1 MRDEC
6 PESRSRYN
14 PQPWCRQFEGTET
27 AVGKRRLTRNQD
39 TGKGSASDGDVASA
53 EAGRTP
59 GAGRARAAKSPR
71 RDAAGGTARSARA
84 KEAAP
89 GEDARVVQGE
99 GAPAAD
105 GTSAL
110 ASVSRASTVG
120 AAVTPRRAPSG
131 DEARRVFESL
141 RNAVLDQRLPPGL
154 QLKEQALAD
163 AFGVNRAVIRQ
174 VLAKLEIYR
183 LVTHEPNRGVFV
195 AHPSADEGRDIFTA
209 RRYVEAAIVELA
221 VERLRAAD
229 FTRLRALVRREQQ
242 AYASGEL
249 RKALRLSVDFHLKLA
264 AAVGNEVLT
273 SFLDELVTRTPLV
286 VLAHRR
292 EPASSCALNEHALI
306 LDAIEARDAERAK
319 TLMSEHI
326 GHLEGRLAL
335 GRTPAHGEPS
345 IARLLG
351 LPSEAGER

>member
-1 MRDEC
+1 M
-6 PESRSRYN
+6 
-14 PQPWCRQFEGTET
+14 
-27 AVGKRRLTRNQD
+27 GKRRLTTKQD
-39 TGKGSASDGDVASA
+39 TGDGPAPDDGVANA

-59 GAGRARAAKSPR
+59 AAGRARAAKSPR
-71 RDAAGGTARSARA
+71 RDAAGRTAHSARA
-84 KEAAP
+84 KEAAH
-89 GEDARVVQGE
+89 GEDSRAAHGDD
-99 GAPAAD
+99 APAAD
-105 GTSAL
+105 GTSAP
-110 ASVSRASTVG
+110 ASGGG
-120 AAVTPRRAPSG
+120 AAVAGATVTPRRALSG

-242 AYASGEL
+242 TYASGEL
-249 RKALRLSVDFHLKLA
+249 RKALRLSIDFHLKLA

-319 TLMSEHI
+319 ALMTEHI

-335 GRTPAHGEPS
+335 GRAPAHGEPS

>member
-1 MRDEC
+1 MAER
-6 PESRSRYN
+6 R
-14 PQPWCRQFEGTET
+14 
-27 AVGKRRLTRNQD
+27 KR
-39 TGKGSASDGDVASA
+39 A
-53 EAGRTP
+53 AGRGNVAD
-59 GAGRARAAKSPR
+59 GAADDGAPAPRARAPSV
-71 RDAAGGTARSARA
+71 
-84 KEAAP
+84 
-89 GEDARVVQGE
+89 GEVQ
-99 GAPAAD
+99 
-105 GTSAL
+105 
-110 ASVSRASTVG
+110 
-120 AAVTPRRAPSG
+120 
-131 DEARRVFESL
+131 RVFESL

-209 RRYVEAAIVELA
+209 RRYIEAAIVELA

-229 FTRLRALVRREQQ
+229 LTRLRALVRREQQ

-249 RKALRLSVDFHLKLA
+249 RKALRLSIDFHVKLA

-292 EPASSCALNEHALI
+292 EPASSCALNEHTLI
-306 LDAIEARDAERAK
+306 LDAIEARDAARAK
-319 TLMSEHI
+319 ALMIEHI

-335 GRTPAHGEPS
+335 GRAPARGEPS

-351 LPSEAGER
+351 LSDVADER

>member
-1 MRDEC
+1 VAER
-6 PESRSRYN
+6 R
-14 PQPWCRQFEGTET
+14 
-27 AVGKRRLTRNQD
+27 KR
-39 TGKGSASDGDVASA
+39 A
-53 EAGRTP
+53 AGRGNVAD
-59 GAGRARAAKSPR
+59 GAADDSAPSPRARAPSV
-71 RDAAGGTARSARA
+71 
-84 KEAAP
+84 
-89 GEDARVVQGE
+89 GEVQ
-99 GAPAAD
+99 
-105 GTSAL
+105 
-110 ASVSRASTVG
+110 
-120 AAVTPRRAPSG
+120 
-131 DEARRVFESL
+131 RVFESL

-209 RRYVEAAIVELA
+209 RRYIEAAIVELA

-229 FTRLRALVRREQQ
+229 LTRLRALVRREQQ

-249 RKALRLSVDFHLKLA
+249 RKALRLSIDFHVKLA

-292 EPASSCALNEHALI
+292 EPASSCALNEHTLI
-306 LDAIEARDAERAK
+306 LDAIEARDAARAK
-319 TLMSEHI
+319 ALMIEHI

-335 GRTPAHGEPS
+335 GRAPARGEPS

-351 LPSEAGER
+351 LSDVADER